1 MRAVLSGLL
10 LVAACDVGSLR
21 VDREEAPPSAASE
34 MSPRRAPAPTT
45 SAGRALVSPPSAAP
59 SAAPPASSPEAPSPG
74 PTALRFETFA
84 EHANGCQ
91 LLGADETSTYLAP
104 GLGGWR
110 HVLRVASDGAESE
123 VALSEPMASHRVAG
137 GWIYGCVG
145 KGLGQST
152 CAVGR
157 ARVEDGKVER
167 LAVRGAVL
175 PGGIFVAGDRLHTLE
190 LSEDDGGRLIPRFM
204 SGGLREGPGIPNA
217 LADPHYA
224 AVDGDVVL
232 LATGS
237 TAPQAKTYIL
247 RGGASPSL
255 LLEGEFVIR
264 PELDGSWLYY
274 DSELQLVRRP
284 LAGGTPEVLGSL
296 GEARMPAHFTVTA
309 RHVIKAEVA
318 ETSPKVQLRLL
329 RAEKPAR

>member
-34 MSPRRAPAPTT
+34 ISPRRAPAPTT

-59 SAAPPASSPEAPSPG
+59 SDAPPASSPEAPPPP

-110 HVLRVASDGAESE
+110 HVLRVALDGTESE
-123 VALSEPMASHRVAG
+123 VALSEPMAAHRVAD
-137 GWIYGCVG
+137 GWIFGCVG
-145 KGLGQST
+145 KGLGQSSCT
-152 CAVGR
+152 VGR

-167 LAVRGAVL
+167 LAVRGTVL
-175 PGGIFVAGDRLHTLE
+175 AGGIFVAGDRLHTLE
-190 LSEDDGGRLIPRFM
+190 LAKDDGGRLIPRFV
-204 SGGLREGPGIPNA
+204 SGGLRESPGVPNA

-237 TAPQAKTYIL
+237 TARQAKTFVL
-247 RGGASPSL
+247 RGSSAPSL
-255 LLEGEFVIR
+255 LVEGEFVTR
-264 PELDGSWLYY
+264 PELDGPWLYY
-274 DSELQLVRRP
+274 ESDLQLKRRP
-284 LAGGTPEVLGSL
+284 LAGGPPDALGSL
-296 GEARMPAHFTVTA
+296 GEPRTAAQFTVTA
-309 RHVIKAEVA
+309 HHVIKAEVA
-318 ETSPKVQLRLL
+318 ETSPKVKLRLL
-329 RAEKPAR
+329 RAGKPAR